1 MRLGKRPEVR
11 QSSVAG
17 VGCGSAHCVDQF
29 PMSQAA
35 RGRSAERWT
44 ERVEQRPTSD
54 AALATGFRAVAVN
67 CAAKA
72 IALATIRAR
81 MNPRIWRIGHRWLGF
96 VAALFLLFAG
106 TTGVLVAMTEFFG
119 EDEAE
124 RERLRDVVS
133 SVTTDSPL
141 VAWTEPLQ
149 RALATVAVCTGLP
162 AGGEDRRYVLD
173 ARTGTLLADEA
184 YVDKPFL
191 YRLHSGEAFGD
202 GGLVGAMLWGTALV
216 LLAISGLVVY
226 WQMRRPGATGWKR
239 VFW

>member
-1 MRLGKRPEVR
+1 VVEVPNDGPSGSSKDRPATPR
-11 QSSVAG
+11 WPRA
-17 VGCGSAHCVDQF
+17 SA
-29 PMSQAA
+29 
-35 RGRSAERWT
+35 
-44 ERVEQRPTSD
+44 
-54 AALATGFRAVAVN
+54 LAVAVN
-67 CAAKA
+67 YAAKA

-149 RALATVAVCTGLP
+149 RALATVARTAPHAPVDRVELKLKGDRPTVAVCTGLP

-216 LLAISGLVVY
+216 LLAISGLVIY

-239 VFW
+239 VLW